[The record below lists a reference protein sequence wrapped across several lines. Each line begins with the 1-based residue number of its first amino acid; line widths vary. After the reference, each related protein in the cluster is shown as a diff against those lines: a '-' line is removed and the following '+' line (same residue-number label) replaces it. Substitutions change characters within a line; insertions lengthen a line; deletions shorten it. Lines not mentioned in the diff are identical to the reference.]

1 MRLTISDSCI
11 VFRRSCDPFTAEY
24 LYTIIIF
31 KSSKFV
37 YYRSLI
43 AFVYTRIYLVVRKL
57 AQSQNKSHGAVSKGN
72 LTRMKLFL
80 REIKQAKSC
89 FIVVICFCVLGFLPP
104 TIAVPFFQAS
114 TNLKS

>member
-1 MRLTISDSCI
+1 MVTQALS
-11 VFRRSCDPFTAEY
+11 FF
-24 LYTIIIF
+24 F
-31 KSSKFV
+31 
-37 YYRSLI
+37 I